1 MRLELPHVLH
11 RPGDAM
17 TSVSLCHT
25 RCSRRVGLGGCH
37 DRPRK
42 LKKSPHLM
50 RSSAELPGAS
60 RVITSRRLYHDDS
73 PQLQCQLSSYRKAHS
88 GPKAALS
95 RARIAGPYVAPAT
108 SRSARRAAR
117 TSRPPVRP

>member
-1 MRLELPHVLH
+1 MRLELPHILH

-42 LKKSPHLM
+42 LKKAPHLM
-50 RSSAELPGAS
+50 RSSAGLPGAS
-60 RVITSRRLYHDDS
+60 RVITPRRLYHDDS
-73 PQLQCQLSSYRKAHS
+73 EQLRCQLSSYKKAHRK
-88 GPKAALS
+88 GRPHF
-95 RARIAGPYVAPAT
+95 AGVLGRGLPDE
-108 SRSARRAAR
+108 
-117 TSRPPVRP
+117 VRGL